1 MINIQSIIKTQL
13 NINVFFKILFKKIST
28 TNNNNNFIEG
38 IVFSMDRPIQL
49 FALLESY
56 YEYCE
61 DAVPIYIIY
70 KASNNDYKNG
80 YKEVENYFKRKELT
94 FIEEKLFKDDLIKT
108 LNKISSKYLFF
119 LVDDI
124 IFKSYFS
131 FDDYLSLPN
140 RDNFILS
147 LRLGNNLN
155 YCYTRALKQSLPPL
169 KRVGKFMSWNWRRGK
184 ADWNYVF
191 SVDGN
196 IYLKRDILEMT
207 KVIPFKAPNSYE
219 SNMNIFRFLLRRKKG
234 LCFPKS
240 VLVNVC
246 LNRVQDEIE
255 NISGGISL
263 KELNKNWKN
272 NEKIDIEYFK
282 DMNNESAHIEV
293 KSLSLTSR

>member
-1 MINIQSIIKTQL
+1 MIKNFVKKIVL
-13 NINVFFKILFKKIST
+13 NFKVIYKILIST
-28 TNNNNNFIEG
+28 LQKNRNNKSIEG

-49 FALLESY
+49 FSLLESY
-56 YEYCE
+56 YKYCE
-61 DAVPIYIIY
+61 NAVPLYVIY
-70 KASNNDYKNG
+70 KVSNHDFKKG
-80 YKEVENYFKRKELT
+80 YKEVEIYFRSKEVT
-94 FIEEKLFKDDLIKT
+94 FIEEKSFKEDLIAT
-108 LNKISSKYLFF
+108 INIISSKYLFF

-124 IFKSYFS
+124 IFKSHFS
-131 FDDYLSLPN
+131 FNDYLSLPN
-140 RDNFILS
+140 RDNYILS
-147 LRLGNNLN
+147 LRLGENLN
-155 YCYTRALKQSLPPL
+155 YCYTRTLKQNLPQF
-169 KRVGKFMSWNWRRGK
+169 KNVGKFISWDWRNGES
-184 ADWNYVF
+184 DWNYVF

-196 IYLKRDILEMT
+196 IYLKRDVLEMT

-234 LCFPKS
+234 LCYPKS

-293 KSLSLTSR
+293 KSLPLTFR